1 MFAFKKVCA
10 CELSQR
16 HLLIQVHIKNINK
29 SNYTLRLSQISEIMC
44 NSPSRLYPS
53 AGQEKQG
60 FPEVKKPCCTL
71 ELTLFALC
79 PGWMPFGIWDQVENL
94 NHWTIRTSLSAAE
107 VSTVRY
113 KQSFDVLISLC
124 LSSVIARLWFYF
136 LLLFLGFLQV
146 LQYLT

>member
-29 SNYTLRLSQISEIMC
+29 SNYALRLSQISEIMC

-60 FPEVKKPCCTL
+60 YPEVKKPCCTL

-79 PGWMPFGIWDQVENL
+79 PGWMPFGIWDQVENW

-113 KQSFDVLISLC
+113 SSTENKVLMCSLAFVFHP
-124 LSSVIARLWFYF
+124 S
-136 LLLFLGFLQV
+136 
-146 LQYLT
+146 